1 MSEEISVMKRLNSK
15 LRILKNSNLFIDHN
29 ELNGRSASNGFCG
42 MGVRSAIEDDYI
54 LILNIDNKNNIAI
67 TINYKTLAYNDY
79 AKKSFPVVSIV
90 ASTGDTVKV
99 DYKHKRTENI
109 HRSKPYSFEE
119 FSDRLRKFNK
129 VLDTLTSKNV
139 SEIFSEIMDIKDP
152 ARMTAEEKEEKTK
165 EIVEVLAPLYKKSG
179 ALQNTVKN
187 LEDKIF
193 TSRSSASKEIQEL
206 PESIKLAE
214 LMKKVA
220 ILQGVVDHKRKEAF
234 APVVEFEKECATAR
248 EKVNENNVEIERYEV
263 VFRKQL
269 TKKDFSE
276 VIKSI
281 TKK

>member
-1 MSEEISVMKRLNSK
+1 MQ
-15 LRILKNSNLFIDHN
+15 
-29 ELNGRSASNGFCG
+29 
-42 MGVRSAIEDDYI
+42 
-54 LILNIDNKNNIAI
+54 
-67 TINYKTLAYNDY
+67 
-79 AKKSFPVVSIV
+79 KKSFPVVSIV

-119 FSDRLRKFNK
+119 FSDRLRNFNK
-129 VLDTLTSKNV
+129 VLNTLTSKNV

-165 EIVEVLAPLYKKSG
+165 EIIEVLAPLYKKSDT
-179 ALQNTVKN
+179 LQNTVKK

-193 TSRSSASKEIQEL
+193 TSRSSASKEIREL

-214 LMKKVA
+214 LMKKVT
-220 ILQGVVDHKRKEAF
+220 ILQDVVGRKRKEVF
-234 APVVEFEKECATAR
+234 APVVELEKEYATAR
-248 EKVNENNVEIERYEV
+248 EKVDESNIEIERHEV

-269 TKKDFSE
+269 PKKDFSE

-281 TKK
+281 IKK

>member
-1 MSEEISVMKRLNSK
+1 MSEQVSVMKRLNSK
-15 LRILKNSNLFIDHN
+15 LRILKDSNLFISHN

-42 MGVRSAIEDDYI
+42 MGMRSAIEDDYI

-67 TINYKTLAYNDY
+67 TINYKKLAYNDY

-129 VLDTLTSKNV
+129 VLDTLSSKNV
-139 SEIFSEIMDIKDP
+139 SEVFSEIMDIKDP
-152 ARMTAEEKEEKTK
+152 ARMSAEEKEEKTK
-165 EIVEVLAPLYKKSG
+165 EISEVLAPLYKKSNE
-179 ALQNTVKN
+179 LQSNVKN

-193 TSRSSASKEIQEL
+193 VTRSAASKEIQEL
-206 PESIKLAE
+206 PESVKLAE

-220 ILQGVVDHKRKEAF
+220 ILQGVVDRKRKEAF
-234 APVVEFEKECATAR
+234 APVVELEKECATVR
-248 EKVNENNVEIERYEV
+248 GKVNDTQVEIERHEV
-263 VFRKQL
+263 IFRKQL
-269 TKKDFSE
+269 TKKDFNE
-276 VIKSI
+276 LIKNI
-281 TKK
+281 KEK